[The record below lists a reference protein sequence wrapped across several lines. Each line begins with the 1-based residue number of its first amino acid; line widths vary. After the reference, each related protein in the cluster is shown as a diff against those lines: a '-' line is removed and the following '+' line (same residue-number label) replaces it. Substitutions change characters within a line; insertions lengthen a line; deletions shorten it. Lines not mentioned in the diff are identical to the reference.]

1 MGLTLPCC
9 LRIRANVAEFKCH
22 FTLEHL
28 FPQNV
33 SKMDGKARLRRQL
46 LAGVRD
52 HVSFIDECR
61 VKYGFDRVVSLTPKV
76 ETRLRS
82 GDQAKIPLQVQYTHE
97 QARLALVL
105 TLQMDYPA
113 SPIEVQVLEAGSGRA
128 GAAGSDAGSREGSA
142 DDSAGEGSDAD
153 EEGSASDT
161 GAGMRAANLVVLQ
174 QHLQGYC
181 DSLVSTEEDENALEL
196 QERMRKLAVTID
208 AKTAAA
214 TALPAV
220 ALAAAAAS
228 RPAPV
233 GAFNAIVGVDIIER
247 FNALAVRY
255 RDEELKLDALGN
267 VVAKVFQFAGLVGKL
282 QSLNIAEAAAAAG
295 EEAGESGEEE
305 GEEVGEEEGEG
316 AAAVAPP
323 AAQVPVAAFK
333 CAICRTLLFTSA
345 HTEPHELPEK
355 AAREGVEGA
364 QGVQGK
370 ARTVRD
376 CTSHFLAET
385 SVPPSKEEAEAGG
398 LSAGLRRVPGAH
410 SDDSGTLV
418 CSKCNTKTGA
428 WSWVGLQCSC
438 HTWVCP
444 AFMVNDS
451 KVDKCL

>member
-1 MGLTLPCC
+1 
-9 LRIRANVAEFKCH
+9 
-22 FTLEHL
+22 
-28 FPQNV
+28 
-33 SKMDGKARLRRQL
+33 MDGKARLRRQL

-52 HVSFIDECR
+52 HVSFVDECR

-113 SPIEVQVLEAGSGRA
+113 SPIEVQVLEASSGRA
-128 GAAGSDAGSREGSA
+128 GDAGSDAGSREGSA
-142 DDSAGEGSDAD
+142 DGDSAGEGSDTD
-153 EEGSASDT
+153 EEGSVSDT
-161 GAGMRAANLVVLQ
+161 SADMRAANLVVLQ

-233 GAFNAIVGVDIIER
+233 GVFNAIVGVDVIER

-255 RDEELKLDALGN
+255 RGEELKLDALGN
-267 VVAKVFQFAGLVGKL
+267 VVAKVFQFAGLAGKL
-282 QSLNIAEAAAAAG
+282 ESLNIAAAAAAEG

-305 GEEVGEEEGEG
+305 DEG
-316 AAAVAPP
+316 AAAAAPP
-323 AAQVPVAAFK
+323 AAQVPAAAFK
-333 CAICRTLLFTSA
+333 CVICRTLLFTSA
-345 HTEPHELPEK
+345 HTEPHELPEPRK
-355 AAREGVEGA
+355 GVVAAQDA
-364 QGVQGK
+364 QSK
-370 ARTVRD
+370 ARTMRD
-376 CTSHFLAET
+376 CTSHFLAEN